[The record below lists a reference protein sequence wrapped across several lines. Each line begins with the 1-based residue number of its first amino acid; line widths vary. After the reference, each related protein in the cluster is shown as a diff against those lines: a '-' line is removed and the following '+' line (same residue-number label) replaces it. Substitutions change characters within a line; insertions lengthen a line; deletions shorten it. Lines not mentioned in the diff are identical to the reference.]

1 MADDRRRRQPLPP
14 LPPLAHYP
22 VNPSFDPAANQEPLP
37 ALPLPVASS
46 SSQSHSSQ
54 AAASKR
60 ERIAPRQPQ
69 PRPAP
74 EESPEREQPDRYY
87 WLGLAH
93 AGVTVVLVGWSIFCV
108 VRYSRA
114 IRGHADDAQRRRYAI
129 AFTVFSS
136 LALAI
141 FSVNLSRALRLPPR
155 LHLVQQGVLFLGSV
169 SLLIPTLF
177 DLAFVS
183 LWRHHSPTGSTMS
196 LVGQCRWDID
206 VVWGGRSGQCPDGPS
221 RWGGWLAG
229 AIVRFIVTLL
239 FLIACHGLTWLIDS
253 DRHAHSTGSRQRSQ
267 STSSLMNSH
276 KSRRGRQPSKP
287 APPTTSSSS
296 SSQGHRRTFSSSN
309 TAHASSPSSLTYIPN
324 HLTRPTKSPSST
336 SKSPPKGYD
345 ATPRPSGSSN
355 SHDPPAGR
363 FSPSSDISDYYSD
376 VDDGG
381 DLNRFAANFRTL
393 VERVSRETEDGSRL
407 PSPSPIYN
415 LARPSM
421 SRNNTAPPPTAY
433 APPSAR
439 RSPSP
444 RRSSSRRSSLQEN
457 NGAGPSSP
465 TAQTTSRSN
474 DVDAHAQ
481 MQHDLLQ
488 AHRLMLLEQAMR
500 AESYEH
506 IVVLGGAVRRM
517 STIASVADGSER
529 SYREPPWTPT
539 SGASSYMTPMELTR
553 SPSSST
559 ARSGRRNPM
568 SRHTTTP
575 PPGSVGLL
583 TDSYQSERGHYTD

>member
-14 LPPLAHYP
+14 LPPLAQYP
-22 VNPSFDPAANQEPLP
+22 VNPPFNPAANQEPLP

-46 SSQSHSSQ
+46 SFRTRVPQPSTP
-54 AAASKR
+54 KR

-69 PRPAP
+69 PRPAS
-74 EESPEREQPDRYY
+74 EESPEREQPNRLYR
-87 WLGLAH
+87 LGLAH
-93 AGVTVVLVGWSIFCV
+93 AGVTVVLVGWSIYCV
-108 VRYSRA
+108 VRYSLA
-114 IRGHADDAQRRRYAI
+114 IR
-129 AFTVFSS
+129 
-136 LALAI
+136 
-141 FSVNLSRALRLPPR
+141 VNLSRALRLPPR

-177 DLAFVS
+177 HLAFVS
-183 LWRHHSPTGSTMS
+183 LWRHRSPAGSTMS

-206 VVWGGRSGQCPDGPS
+206 VVWGGRSGQCPDGPAK
-221 RWGGWLAG
+221 WGGWLAG

-239 FLIACHGLTWLIDS
+239 FSIACHWLTWLIDS
-253 DRHAHSTGSRQRSQ
+253 DRRAHSAGSRQRS
-267 STSSLMNSH
+267 TSSASLMHSD
-276 KSRRGRQPSKP
+276 KTRGRHPSKP
-287 APPTTSSSS
+287 APPTSSSAS
-296 SSQGHRRTFSSSN
+296 SSHGHRRTFSSSN
-309 TAHASSPSSLTYIPN
+309 TAHASSPSSLTYIPH
-324 HLTRPTKSPSST
+324 HLTRPAKSPSST
-336 SKSPPKGYD
+336 SKSPPKGYE
-345 ATPRPSGSSN
+345 ATPRPSGSSG
-355 SHDPPAGR
+355 SHDPPVGR
-363 FSPSSDISDYYSD
+363 LSPTSDISDYYSD

-393 VERVSRETEDGSRL
+393 VERVSRETEDGARL

-415 LARPSM
+415 LTRPAM
-421 SRNNTAPPPTAY
+421 SRTNSAPPPTAY
-433 APPSAR
+433 APPSAHPPR

-444 RRSSSRRSSLQEN
+444 RNSSSRRSSLQEN

-465 TAQTTSRSN
+465 TTATTASRSN
-474 DVDAHAQ
+474 ELDAHAQ

-539 SGASSYMTPMELTR
+539 SGTSSYMTPMELTR

-568 SRHTTTP
+568 SRHAITP

-583 TDSYQSERGHYTD
+583 TDSFQSERGHYTD